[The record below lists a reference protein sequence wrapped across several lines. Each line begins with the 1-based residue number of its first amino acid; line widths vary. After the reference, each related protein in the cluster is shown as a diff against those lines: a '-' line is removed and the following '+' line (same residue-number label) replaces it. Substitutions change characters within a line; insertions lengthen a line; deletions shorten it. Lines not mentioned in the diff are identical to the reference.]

1 MHNYTDDNTLSSF
14 SNSISNLISLLEEES
29 NTAIRWLKENK
40 MIANPDKFH
49 SIILTKDRNSN
60 SGLEVKI
67 ANKIIKTETNVKLLG
82 ITIDSSLNFNS
93 HISSLCSVFVSAQLN
108 AIFRLNSFLSFK
120 AKLALVQSFIFA
132 NFNYCPL
139 VWHFSSSKSLL
150 KIERI
155 QKRALRSLLND
166 NESPYELLLS
176 KSGKTLMN
184 IHRLK
189 ILCTEIYKT
198 LQNLN
203 PVYMK
208 DIFQFRSNDRLARSQ
223 NIYNL
228 KVPAVNSTRFGTN
241 SLSSLGPKIWNNL
254 PSHLKSAESLED
266 FKTVIKKWNGNEC
279 SCSICKYTSK

>member
-1 MHNYTDDNTLSSF
+1 MPTRLF
-14 SNSISNLISLLEEES
+14 
-29 NTAIRWLKENK
+29 
-40 MIANPDKFH
+40 
-49 SIILTKDRNSN
+49 
-60 SGLEVKI
+60 
-67 ANKIIKTETNVKLLG
+67 KTETSLKLLG
-82 ITIDSSLNFNS
+82 ITIDNSLNFNS
-93 HISSLCSVFVSAQLN
+93 HISSLCKKSSAQLN
-108 AIFRLNSFLSFK
+108 AIFRLNSFLSYK
-120 AKLALVQSFIFA
+120 AKQSFIFA
-132 NFNYCPL
+132 TFNYCPL

-155 QKRALRSLLND
+155 QKRALRFLLND

-184 IHRLK
+184 IHRHRLK

-254 PSHLKSAESLED
+254 PSPQKA
-266 FKTVIKKWNGNEC
+266 
-279 SCSICKYTSK
+279 